1 MRKTLRIIG
10 CSFSVSR
17 PTISGIGVRLPEI
30 SLRIRPSAQ
39 HGVCRRHSAPQ
50 ILPRWTV
57 RAPHMSRT
65 PSPNRS
71 ALTFRL
77 LPSFHAV
84 DPLSVLFF
92 DNNRLMK
99 MRRARAAHGRSAAAA
114 DHPVRACTRNHRRLR
129 AQSIFASSVISSQ
142 SRGVCTR
149 NHCRSA
155 VRAER
160 YRLCVL
166 RRSNFIKSEQGR
178 RHGFEQHDRRLPF

>member
-1 MRKTLRIIG
+1 MASAAATLRRRF
-10 CSFSVSR
+10 CRADS
-17 PTISGIGVRLPEI
+17 
-30 SLRIRPSAQ
+30 PSAA
-39 HGVCRRHSAPQ
+39 HE
-50 ILPRWTV
+50 
-57 RAPHMSRT
+57 
-65 PSPNRS
+65 PNTITEPIS
-71 ALTFRL
+71 FRL

-99 MRRARAAHGRSAAAA
+99 RAEREQLTVDRPLPQIIQSGR
-114 DHPVRACTRNHRRLR
+114 
-129 AQSIFASSVISSQ
+129 
-142 SRGVCTR
+142 VCTR

-178 RHGFEQHDRRLPF
+178 RHGFEQHDRRLPFRAAFHHIRAAPDRKLRYTVRESGNLAALVRNRSSETAVGEVAHPLSQQGRFAISRR